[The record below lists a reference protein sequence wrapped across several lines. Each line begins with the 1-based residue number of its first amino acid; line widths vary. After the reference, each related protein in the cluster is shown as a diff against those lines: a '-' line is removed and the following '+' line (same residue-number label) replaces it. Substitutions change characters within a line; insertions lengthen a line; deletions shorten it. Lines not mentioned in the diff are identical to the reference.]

1 MPTHDRLLEVIDLK
15 TYFDTDE
22 GTVKAVDG
30 VSFHLDK
37 GETLAV
43 VGESGSGKSVM
54 SLSMMRLI
62 PTPPGRIA
70 GGKIMFEGKDLVTK
84 TEREMRK
91 IRGNDIS
98 MIFQE
103 PMTSLNPVYTV
114 GDQIAEAIVLH
125 QGKSHR
131 EAMKMAAEM
140 LDLVGIPEP
149 GKRVKNF
156 PHQMSGGMRQRVMI
170 AMALSCGPKLLI
182 ADEPTTALDV
192 TIQAQ
197 ILDLMRKLQNE
208 IGMSILFI
216 THDLGVVAEMAD
228 RAVVMYA
235 GRAVEEAHVNDIF
248 ANPQMPYT
256 LGLLNSIPRVDR
268 AAEHQDRLMAI
279 PGNVPNPL
287 NLPQGC
293 AFHPRCRFVQDKC
306 KVAIPN
312 LEDTG
317 NGHMVRCVRWQ
328 ELDLKAEIPA

>member
-1 MPTHDRLLEVIDLK
+1 MANKERLLEVVDLK

-70 GGKIMFEGKDLVTK
+70 GGKILFEGKDLVTK
-84 TEREMRK
+84 TEREMRR

-125 QGKSHR
+125 QNKSYR
-131 EAMKMAAEM
+131 DAMKLAAEM

-248 ANPQMPYT
+248 ADPKMPYT

-268 AAEHQDRLMAI
+268 AAEHQERLQAI

-287 NLPQGC
+287 NLPAGC

-306 KVAIPN
+306 KVAVPD
-312 LEDTG
+312 LDDTG
-317 NGHMVRCVRWQ
+317 HGHMVRCVRWQ

>member
-1 MPTHDRLLEVIDLK
+1 MSSANRLLEVNNLK
-15 TYFDTDE
+15 VYFDTDN
-22 GTVKAVDG
+22 GTVKAVDDI
-30 VSFHLDK
+30 SFHIDK

-43 VGESGSGKSVM
+43 VGESGSGKSVT
-54 SLSMMRLI
+54 SLAVMRLL
-62 PTPPGRIA
+62 PTPPARFA
-70 GGKIMFEGKDLVTK
+70 GGEIKFAGRDIMKFS
-84 TEREMRK
+84 EREMRK